1 MNARQYF
8 MELQHI
14 YTDERVLG
22 QLKESKLK
30 DSMLTFFQ
38 YIKENNVN
46 PMDVLFHTEEH
57 LSVLSSSNTVITK
70 FDEIM
75 NSREEHYGVVILVH
89 NLQEIEK
96 NALAEFANLI
106 KEYTFP
112 VAVIRLQTY
121 LWVNY
126 LDFIAFMRKK
136 LGIEDSPLEKDE
148 LIYWTT
154 TFTDMSMEVALFYS
168 ELVKGLTLKDLKELE
183 ELEEIEDLLGNSEN
197 GNKQSHTIH

>member
-1 MNARQYF
+1 MNGRQYF

-22 QLKESKLK
+22 HLKKSKLK
-30 DSMLTFFQ
+30 DSMLAFFR

-46 PMDVLFHTEEH
+46 PMDVLLSPEEH
-57 LSVLSSSNTVITK
+57 LSVLSSANTVITK
-70 FDEIM
+70 FDEI
-75 NSREEHYGVVILVH
+75 NDSGEEHYGVAQLVC

-96 NALAEFANLI
+96 NALVVFASLI
-106 KEYTFP
+106 KEYTHP
-112 VAVIRLQTY
+112 VAFIRLQTY

-126 LDFIAFMRKK
+126 LDFIAYKREN

-148 LIYWTT
+148 LIYWTS
-154 TFTDMSMEVALFYS
+154 TFTGMSTKVAHFYS

-183 ELEEIEDLLGNSEN
+183 EMEDLLGNSKN
-197 GNKQSHTIH
+197 GNKQSSTFH

>member
-22 QLKESKLK
+22 HLKKSKLK
-30 DSMLTFFQ
+30 DSMLAFFR

-46 PMDVLFHTEEH
+46 PMDVLLSPEEH
-57 LSVLSSSNTVITK
+57 LSVLSSANTVIAK
-70 FDEIM
+70 FDEIKD
-75 NSREEHYGVVILVH
+75 SGEEHYGVAQLVC

-96 NALAEFANLI
+96 NALVKFASLI
-106 KEYTFP
+106 KEYTHP
-112 VAVIRLQTY
+112 VAFIRLQTY

-126 LDFIAFMRKK
+126 LDFIAYMREN

-148 LIYWTT
+148 LIYWTA
-154 TFTDMSMEVALFYS
+154 TFMGMSTRVAHFYS

-183 ELEEIEDLLGNSEN
+183 EMEDLLGNSKN
-197 GNKQSHTIH
+197 GNKQSSTFH

>member
-22 QLKESKLK
+22 HLKKSKLK
-30 DSMLTFFQ
+30 DSMLAFFQ

-46 PMDVLFHTEEH
+46 PMDVLLSPEEH
-57 LSVLSSSNTVITK
+57 LSVLSSANTVIAK
-70 FDEIM
+70 SDEIKD
-75 NSREEHYGVVILVH
+75 SGEEHYGVAQLVC

-96 NALAEFANLI
+96 DALVKFASLI
-106 KEYTFP
+106 KEYPHP
-112 VAVIRLQTY
+112 VAFIRLQTY

-126 LDFIAFMRKK
+126 LDFIAYMREN

-148 LIYWTT
+148 LIYWTA
-154 TFTDMSMEVALFYS
+154 TFKGISTKVAHFYS

-183 ELEEIEDLLGNSEN
+183 ELEDLLGNSKN
-197 GNKQSHTIH
+197 GNKQSSTFH

>member
-1 MNARQYF
+1 MNGRQYF

-22 QLKESKLK
+22 HLKKSKLK
-30 DSMLTFFQ
+30 DSMLAFFR

-46 PMDVLFHTEEH
+46 PMDVLLSPEEH
-57 LSVLSSSNTVITK
+57 LSVLSSANTVITK
-70 FDEIM
+70 FDEI
-75 NSREEHYGVVILVH
+75 NDSGEEHYGVAQLVC

-96 NALAEFANLI
+96 KALVVFASLI
-106 KEYTFP
+106 KEYTHP
-112 VAVIRLQTY
+112 VAFIRLQTY

-126 LDFIAFMRKK
+126 LDFIAYKREN

-148 LIYWTT
+148 LIYWTS
-154 TFTDMSMEVALFYS
+154 TFTGMSTKVAHFYS

-183 ELEEIEDLLGNSEN
+183 EMEDLLGNSKN
-197 GNKQSHTIH
+197 GNKQSSTFH

>member
-8 MELQHI
+8 MELQHV
-14 YTDERVLG
+14 YTDKRVLG
-22 QLKESKLK
+22 NLKKSKLK

-46 PMDVLFHTEEH
+46 PMDVLLSPEEH

-70 FDEIM
+70 FDEIKD
-75 NSREEHYGVVILVH
+75 SGEEHYGVAQLVY
-89 NLQEIEK
+89 NLKEIEK
-96 NALAEFANLI
+96 NALVEFANLI

-126 LDFIAFMRKK
+126 LDFIAFMREK

-154 TFTDMSMEVALFYS
+154 TFTDMSMEVVLFYS

-183 ELEEIEDLLGNSEN
+183 EMEDLLWNSKN
-197 GNKQSHTIH
+197 GNKQSSTIH

>member
-1 MNARQYF
+1 MNGRQYF

-22 QLKESKLK
+22 HLKKSKLK
-30 DSMLTFFQ
+30 DSMLAFFR

-46 PMDVLFHTEEH
+46 PMDVLLSPEEH
-57 LSVLSSSNTVITK
+57 LSVLSSANTVIAK
-70 FDEIM
+70 LEEIED
-75 NSREEHYGVVILVH
+75 SGEEHYGIAQLVC

-96 NALAEFANLI
+96 NALVVFASLI
-106 KEYTFP
+106 KEYTHP
-112 VAVIRLQTY
+112 VAFIRLQTY

-126 LDFIAFMRKK
+126 LDFIVYTREN

-148 LIYWTT
+148 LIYWTS
-154 TFTDMSMEVALFYS
+154 TFTGMSTKVAHFYS

-183 ELEEIEDLLGNSEN
+183 EMEDLLGNSKN
-197 GNKQSHTIH
+197 GNKQSSTFH